1 MSLREELEKLRDE
14 YWENNYVKIKPLT
27 TQADLIYAGFDCRL
41 TEEQQELVN
50 PFWFSIGRAYLFRN
64 DHYPCII
71 YTASNE
77 PIGFINLVKWLGSG
91 DAYSWSFFIDKD
103 HQGKGY
109 GTQAARLAV
118 QILKAANPNMPIKL
132 ATERSNAAAQRL
144 YQSLGFEKLA
154 ELDGDDLVFGL

>member
-14 YWENNYVKIKPLT
+14 YWENDYVKIKPLT

-50 PFWFSIGRAYLFRN
+50 PFWFSIGRAYLFR
-64 DHYPCII
+64 
-71 YTASNE
+71 
-77 PIGFINLVKWLGSG
+77 
-91 DAYSWSFFIDKD
+91 DKD

-109 GTQAARLAV
+109 GTQAARLAI

-144 YQSLGFEKLA
+144 YQSLGFEQLT